1 MTTPEIL
8 VAQRRLADSVNGDI
22 KLPVPWRSVR
32 GLGSRAKVCHVQ
44 FEAGFQSGSLVR
56 RRGELL
62 CRAELDALEPAE
74 ASDSAGR
81 PYMQEINCKAFL
93 ERADTMSRV
102 VILTPEMLKVR

>member
-8 VAQRRLADSVNGDI
+8 DAQRRLADSVNGDI